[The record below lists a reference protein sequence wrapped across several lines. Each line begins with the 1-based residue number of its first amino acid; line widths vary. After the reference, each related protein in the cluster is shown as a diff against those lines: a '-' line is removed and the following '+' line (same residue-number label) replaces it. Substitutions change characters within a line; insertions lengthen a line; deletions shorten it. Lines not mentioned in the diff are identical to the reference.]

1 MSEDPSPRA
10 GVLCAGTILV
20 DVAKVIDGY
29 PALDHLTTI
38 ERIWLSTGGPALNM
52 AVDLSMLGAP
62 FPLGVLGAVGD
73 DAHAAFILAECAR
86 LGINTDGVAT
96 LPGAATSFTDVMVEK
111 DGGRRTMFH
120 HPGANALFDAST
132 AGLETS
138 TARIL
143 HTGAPGIH
151 PVMDS
156 RRPGGGNGWSALLQ
170 RAQAAGL
177 HTNMELVS
185 ISPDRTA
192 ATALPCL
199 PHLDSIVINE
209 LEAGALTGIDA
220 SVPTADGPVDWP
232 GLEAMAVGLI
242 ERGVCVLAVVHFP
255 AGCVAAAPGGRTWR
269 QGSVRLPRDQVRS
282 TTGAGDA
289 FAAGVILGLHQGWP
303 VERCLRLAVA
313 SAAACV
319 RSPRTSDGIMPAQ
332 ACLAEADQAGY
343 RPVVNPLRLDPGQV
357 RLGGRRRDGCG
368 QHGYEVPGPAV
379 QVLVGGPVLTGHLGV
394 QRTTRPARG
403 VELDPGGVDVEFHRD
418 PGTVGSQGPGQV
430 DGDRRHARGV
440 DQVPGRVL
448 AKRAAGHVRAAAQGR
463 APHAPVGGRGGG
475 LTPLYQRLQVLP
487 DAVEA
492 RGGRALAPDRDPGPA
507 RAVDD
512 QAGETG
518 AQRADHMALLLVA
531 ARARG
536 QLEAAIERGEQL
548 LSFGADHDGPGPHH
562 AGRRRTRVQAAVVQD
577 VPDRTG
583 EDGHRHR
590 RAVRGPH
597 PGHGHPR
604 GRRRGGRSGAPRRGN
619 PGHRRG
625 TVPPGRMGRGPGP
638 GRSRT
643 AGGDRNRGGQQ
654 TGQREQVLRAADM
667 HAVP

>member
-209 LEAGALTGIDA
+209 LEAAHGRRAGGLAGARGDGRRPDRARRLRARGGAL
-220 SVPTADGPVDWP
+220 P
-232 GLEAMAVGLI
+232 GRLR
-242 ERGVCVLAVVHFP
+242 RGRSRRPDLAARLRP
-255 AGCVAAAPGGRTWR
+255 AAP
-269 QGSVRLPRDQVRS
+269 
-282 TTGAGDA
+282 
-289 FAAGVILGLHQGWP
+289 
-303 VERCLRLAVA
+303 
-313 SAAACV
+313 
-319 RSPRTSDGIMPAQ
+319 
-332 ACLAEADQAGY
+332 
-343 RPVVNPLRLDPGQV
+343 RPGPQHH
-357 RLGGRRRDGCG
+357 RRRRRLRRRR
-368 QHGYEVPGPAV
+368 HPGPAPG
-379 QVLVGGPVLTGHLGV
+379 LAG
-394 QRTTRPARG
+394 RTLPAARG
-403 VELDPGGVDVEFHRD
+403 RLGRGVRTQPAHL
-418 PGTVGSQGPGQV
+418 
-430 DGDRRHARGV
+430 RRH
-440 DQVPGRVL
+440 
-448 AKRAAGHVRAAAQGR
+448 H
-463 APHAPVGGRGGG
+463 
-475 LTPLYQRLQVLP
+475 
-487 DAVEA
+487 
-492 RGGRALAPDRDPGPA
+492 A
-507 RAVDD
+507 RA
-512 QAGETG
+512 G
-518 AQRADHMALLLVA
+518 L
-531 ARARG
+531 
-536 QLEAAIERGEQL
+536 
-548 LSFGADHDGPGPHH
+548 
-562 AGRRRTRVQAAVVQD
+562 
-577 VPDRTG
+577 
-583 EDGHRHR
+583 
-590 RAVRGPH
+590 
-597 PGHGHPR
+597 
-604 GRRRGGRSGAPRRGN
+604 
-619 PGHRRG
+619 
-625 TVPPGRMGRGPGP
+625 P
-638 GRSRT
+638 GRSRPSWLPPGREPVT
-643 AGGDRNRGGQQ
+643 AGSGPGPAGW
-654 TGQREQVLRAADM
+654 TA
-667 HAVP
+667 P